1 MYSTLIIM
9 CNIFEDQKLKFK
21 VVKKKK
27 NNGPFSH
34 FQVDVNYSRQ
44 NFCIL
49 LHCKPLQKLFLRSHF
64 KHKYYKLYYIYS
76 VNYHI
81 KCIIK
86 ESTWVTLA
94 SRQQGLMGNVRKN
107 GMHHGPRRGGLCYC
121 LSPLMCTNFR
131 GTNYLPS
138 CLLTNGGQGRASKT
152 LGFVIFDV
160 LLI

>member
-9 CNIFEDQKLKFK
+9 CNIFEDQKLKFE

-49 LHCKPLQKLFLRSHF
+49 LHCRPLQKLFLRSHF

-86 ESTWVTLA
+86 EFTWVTLA

-107 GMHHGPRRGGLCYC
+107 GMHHGP
-121 LSPLMCTNFR
+121 
-131 GTNYLPS
+131 
-138 CLLTNGGQGRASKT
+138 AVEA
-152 LGFVIFDV
+152 FVIVSLLWCALTSEGQIIFPHVSSLMEARVEQVKHWV
-160 LLI
+160 LLSLTSY